1 MGTSEELMPKIDRTD
16 IFERNKEYE
25 KMNFSTR
32 AIDVGN
38 YTDRSAVPIY
48 ASVTSG
54 TTYQRNG
61 DPSRDALCANIAS
74 LEGAA
79 YTLATASGVSSVTLS
94 LLALLNHG
102 ARIICHKDLY
112 LWTYFL

>member
-1 MGTSEELMPKIDRTD
+1 MGTSKELMPKIDRTD
-16 IFERNKEYE
+16 IFERNKLYE
-25 KMNFSTR
+25 EMSFATR
-32 AIDVGN
+32 AIEVGN

-61 DPSRDALCANIAS
+61 DPSRDAVCANIAS

-79 YTLATASGVSSVTLS
+79 YTLVTASGVASIALS
-94 LLALLNHG
+94 LLALLDHG
-102 ARIICHKDLY
+102 ARIICQIGRAHV
-112 LWTYFL
+112 